1 MRGVDLRGT
10 IFDRANLAEVLFT
23 DADLSTA
30 SFRGAILDYADLS
43 GATLHLADFSHAR
56 MHCVLLENVRQGM
69 HANFDGA
76 QMHGSVMIDSDFS
89 HSTFRGTSL
98 KWISME
104 HTRFERAKF
113 DSSTIFLGAYM
124 IHCRFPNVMAEGAN
138 FDGAYIDHG
147 SFTFSDLDR
156 ATFRKGVYLELSL
169 EGSSA
174 RFVQFD
180 GSDLSRAD
188 FTGTALQ
195 QTSFVETKLSHAA
208 FNWANVN
215 GADFKDAYDM
225 GTVSGFIARD
235 AFNVPEMFEPRLT
248 KPKIGRAQFQ
258 SPYYFGVSIC

>member
-1 MRGVDLRGT
+1 MRYHFRPKSNRACRTGPEMLLNLRSNLALKCGRSQ
-10 IFDRANLAEVLFT
+10 DRA
-23 DADLSTA
+23 S
-30 SFRGAILDYADLS
+30 
-43 GATLHLADFSHAR
+43 
-56 MHCVLLENVRQGM
+56 
-69 HANFDGA
+69 
-76 QMHGSVMIDSDFS
+76 
-89 HSTFRGTSL
+89 
-98 KWISME
+98 
-104 HTRFERAKF
+104 
-113 DSSTIFLGAYM
+113 
-124 IHCRFPNVMAEGAN
+124 PNRLR
-138 FDGAYIDHG
+138 